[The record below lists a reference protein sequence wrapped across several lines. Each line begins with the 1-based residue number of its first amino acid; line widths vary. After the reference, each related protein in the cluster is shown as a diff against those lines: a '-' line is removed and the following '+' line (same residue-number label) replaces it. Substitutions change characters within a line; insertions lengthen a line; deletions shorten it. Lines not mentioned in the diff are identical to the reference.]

1 MLRRAILAAALLA
14 AVLGPT
20 RLAAQTHRDVIIRQ
34 LDAAVAIKKPD
45 GFRPDG
51 DVLPRDIVV
60 GVLPAGGAVAFEL
73 LLTGG
78 STYFITGVCDGDCSD
93 LDLRVIDPDD
103 GETVS
108 EDIEDDDVPMLEFV
122 APRTGPFLLSVMM
135 PDCSEDLCYFGYRVL
150 RR

>member
-1 MLRRAILAAALLA
+1 MLRSTILAVALLA

-20 RLAAQTHRDVIIRQ
+20 RLAAQTHRDVIISQ
-34 LDAAVAIKKPD
+34 LDAAAAIKKPD
-45 GFRPDG
+45 GFRPAG
-51 DVLPRDIVV
+51 DALPRDVVV

-73 LLTGG
+73 SLTGG
-78 STYFITGVCDGDCSD
+78 STYFISGVCDGDCAD

-103 GETVS
+103 GETVI

-122 APRTGPFLLSVMM
+122 APRTGPYLLSVMM

-150 RR
+150 KK